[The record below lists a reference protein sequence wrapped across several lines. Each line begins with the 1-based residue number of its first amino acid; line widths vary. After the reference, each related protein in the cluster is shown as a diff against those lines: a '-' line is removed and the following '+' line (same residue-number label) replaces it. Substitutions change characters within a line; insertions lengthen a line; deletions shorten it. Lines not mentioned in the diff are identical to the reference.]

1 VEFLI
6 KERNSNE
13 ASKVKDA
20 EKTEKLE
27 PKVDFNI
34 VKQPQ
39 PTPVDDYEPIV
50 LSKPVPVIEEPK
62 KPFMIEELD

>member
-1 VEFLI
+1 M

-13 ASKVKDA
+13 ASKVRDA
-20 EKTEKLE
+20 EKTEKPE

-34 VKQPQ
+34 VKQPE

-50 LSKPVPVIEEPK
+50 LSKPAPVIEEPK